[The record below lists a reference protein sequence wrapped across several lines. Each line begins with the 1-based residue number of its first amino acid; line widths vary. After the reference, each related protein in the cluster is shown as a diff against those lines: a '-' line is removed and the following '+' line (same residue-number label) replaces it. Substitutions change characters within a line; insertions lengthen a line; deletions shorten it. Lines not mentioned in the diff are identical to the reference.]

1 MQDLA
6 VYLRLTPEF
15 GGARFGPFEGLE
27 VRLGSDGERC
37 HIVIPEALG
46 VLGEHVKVIR
56 QDANNLVVTPADRT
70 AAVFLWKAGERRPAP
85 VHTPTAVR
93 PGDAFALVTPE
104 GPRFIVE
111 LDELPPEV
119 KAQRDEASKRRGTGR
134 SRLTADSMAAE
145 VKRQAWTRILVL
157 GPAQLAQRAVTFVR
171 SGAIFQPRNIILGLT
186 MIAGFAFGGFQSCK
200 VGKLNKQL
208 GTQQVRIEEC
218 DEELGLAKQMGADSA
233 EMNFKQLASRITT
246 SSKLGTAL
254 EADKELQKLVK
265 KEAAAM
271 MAEPASFDWLVKGK
285 GGPQARA
292 FNQWRGRVF
301 KSEVFDNDTRLL
313 MTWLVSRPEQTQE
326 EWTMGVDSMGVDTCL
341 RGPMRLTFRQS
352 KNLGFASRL
361 DGWAPGGSASVETP
375 DARKELLS
383 RTATSAGMAL
393 PDPIEM
399 EVTASDQGA
408 GVCVHELGDD
418 GRKEVRDLLK
428 QLEAALGPNAEG
440 LPGPE
445 NNSAAVAR
453 VAAYWAADMPEV
465 RYDTQKKEWEGLKLD
480 TKVISKRLEDKET
493 RGMWALKHTARTI
506 AQAVVVPCLAVLNGD
521 KERMESIFGDQEYPV
536 PNGVSCLVLN
546 WQLLHGEG

>member
-1 MQDLA
+1 VLNEQRQVLHLECP
-6 VYLRLTPEF
+6 LRLQLDPD
-15 GGARFGPFEGLE
+15 GPFE
-27 VRLGSDGERC
+27 
-37 HIVIPEALG
+37 
-46 VLGEHVKVIR
+46 
-56 QDANNLVVTPADRT
+56 PAARWLPL
-70 AAVFLWKAGERRPAP
+70 AV
-85 VHTPTAVR
+85 
-93 PGDAFALVTPE
+93 
-104 GPRFIVE
+104 
-111 LDELPPEV
+111 
-119 KAQRDEASKRRGTGR
+119 R

-145 VKRQAWTRILVL
+145 VKRQTWTRILVL

-285 GGPQARA
+285 GVPQARA

-301 KSEVFDNDTRLL
+301 KSEIFDNDTRLL

-383 RTATSAGMAL
+383 RTATSAGIAL

-465 RYDTQKKEWEGLKLD
+465 RYDPQKKEWEGLKLD

-506 AQAVVVPCLAVLNGD
+506 AQAVVVPCPISPVGVMTTTESSVPMVTQTLALRPAVCACAGSLLAASPAPRATDFCTISKLARLVTSTNPWVTATLC
-521 KERMESIFGDQEYPV
+521 RTSV
-536 PNGVSCLVLN
+536 PTNLSRALCRPTSSRR
-546 WQLLHGEG
+546 